1 MIENSAR
8 VARVE
13 GTDAWIEASRPV
25 GCGHCHENPACSVN
39 RAKSSAHGA
48 GGLIKVANPIGARP
62 GEFVVVGVLDGA
74 VWRVALWVY
83 LVPLGLALSGALLGS
98 FLGNATDQGT
108 VLGAGS
114 GLAAGFLLARLVQKG
129 TGMRQKC
136 RPAILRRE
144 VTNSE

>member
-25 GCGHCHENPACSVN
+25 GCGHCHENPACSGH
-39 RAKSSAHGA
+39 RAESSDRGA

-83 LVPLGLALSGALLGS
+83 LVPLGLALGGALLGS
-98 FLGNATDQGT
+98 FLGNASDPVTA
-108 VLGAGS
+108 LGAGF
-114 GLAAGFLLARLVQKG
+114 GLATGFLLTRLVQNG
-129 TGMRQKC
+129 TAVRQKC
-136 RPAILRRE
+136 RPAILRRD
-144 VTNSE
+144 VSTSN